1 MVLKHTLHFT
11 NNMEYTWTSKFIKEL
26 SKNLKLANKTQI
38 WEHCMILTY
47 ENKNEAVKLYSLVR
61 EQLAK

>member
-1 MVLKHTLHFT
+1 MQ
-11 NNMEYTWTSKFIKEL
+11 YTWTSKFIKEL

>member
-1 MVLKHTLHFT
+1 VLKYTQHFI
-11 NNMEYTWTSKFIKEL
+11 NNMQYTWTSKFIKEL

-47 ENKNEAVKLYSLVR
+47 ENKDEAVKLYSLLR